1 MYRILAAVA
10 MVLAAAAADGA
21 HSQEL
26 RLATFQETAQILID
40 RTISGNITA
49 SVTLQTTS
57 NQEIKVPDVLNRQI
71 LDNPRITSV
80 ILTNLDGCGVLG
92 VTGQSCILVNV
103 MRAPEDTNI
112 VKIQQAARENGD
124 TVIDGLNLL
133 FDTDAAYHSSYLH
146 HRDSSGLASAAS
158 GAIPGTE
165 VISAVYTMSREE
177 TQSMYQKIAALVLD
191 RRIRDAGGFFDA
203 ADSLAAHEDSYMS
216 LSIVP
221 VRDAS
226 LFQLR
231 VSSEYPGADNADRFS
246 LLDFLQVDRIE
257 RSGYFAGG
265 FYPINSV
272 IQITVLSPEEI
283 RLHEAGAGMIP
294 ATEVDG
300 ERIPTELDRSGWIFE
315 SAEGTRIEGRYLFG
329 TETSADAGKLSL
341 AFAAADAADAGIQA
355 GFDESVAIAA
365 IIAIFAAAAAG
376 FYLKGYR
383 RGP

>member
-1 MYRILAAVA
+1 MVLAAVA
-10 MVLAAAAADGA
+10 ADGA
-21 HSQEL
+21 YSQEL
-26 RLATFQETAQILID
+26 RLATFQETAQIMID
-40 RTISGNITA
+40 RAISGNITA
-49 SVTLQTTS
+49 SVTLQSTS
-57 NQEIKVPDVLNRQI
+57 NQEIRIPDGLNRQI

-80 ILTNLDGCGVLG
+80 ILTNLDGCGILG
-92 VTGQSCILVNV
+92 VSGQSCILVNV
-103 MRAPEDTNI
+103 VRAPEDTNI
-112 VKIQQAARENGD
+112 IKIQQAAKENGD
-124 TVIDGLNLL
+124 TIIDELNLL
-133 FDTDAAYHSSYLH
+133 LDTDAAYHSSYLH
-146 HRDSSGLASAAS
+146 HRDSSGAAAAAS
-158 GAIPGTE
+158 GASSGADM
-165 VISAVYTMSREE
+165 VSAVYAMSQEE

-203 ADSLAAHEDSYMS
+203 ADSLAAHENSYMT

-231 VSSEYPGADNADRFS
+231 VSSEYPGADDTDRFS

-272 IQITVLSPEEI
+272 IQIVVLSPEEI
-283 RLHEAGAGMIP
+283 KLHDVSAATIP
-294 ATEVDG
+294 STEVNG
-300 ERIPTELDRSGWIFE
+300 EMIPTELGRSGWIFE
-315 SAEGTRIEGRYLFG
+315 SMEGTKIEGRYIFG
-329 TETSADAGKLSL
+329 TETSADSGELSL
-341 AFAAADAADAGIQA
+341 ALAAADAADAGIQV
-355 GFDESVAIAA
+355 GLDESVAIAA